1 MLHRKPWERRLEDLA
16 HTLQN
21 CDQTYFDPEL
31 FRRNTNHFL
40 QTARTVTFII
50 QKNKDDIPGFDT
62 WYKDNVVDPWKHNEY
77 MEWAKDAR
85 NTVEKEGDLESDS
98 VLRLKLIFSYLEE
111 EDVEIPCGHEQLL
124 RSSTDKLIKFADD
137 RLPSGIA
144 RAAAVRIARSW
155 VVSELPSAELL
166 HAMGYIYARIYD
178 AVAALASHLDRKLP
192 ETIPQP
198 AELLAFEE
206 STVRVQFVKVR
217 DKESYR
223 IRHSTI
229 KRSKW
234 EAFPEWMRD
243 EVRQIKETTERPRDF
258 ETAVEFYSRMASMT
272 FNNWGYHIP
281 MVFFLDREWRP
292 QYQVTTMF
300 ADQADKFFFWR
311 MLGEQAELQQPQ
323 CVVHISE
330 AWVRQRQGHPDTAIE
345 DMPITGEFLGLTA
358 IDRDGREVE
367 RSWRIV
373 RTGEEE
379 SAALDSPKD
388 SDGSEGKTYFYIPV
402 KRALGLPVEI

>member
-31 FRRNTNHFL
+31 FRRNTNHFV

-50 QKNKDDIPGFDT
+50 QKHKDDIPGFEA
-62 WYKDNVVDPWKHNEY
+62 WYKNNVVDPWKGDEY
-77 MEWAKDAR
+77 MEWAKNAR
-85 NTVEKEGDLESDS
+85 NTVEKEGDLESHS
-98 VLRLKLIFSYLEE
+98 VLRVKLIFSYLEE
-111 EDVEIPCGHEQLL
+111 EDVEIPCGNEQLL
-124 RSSTDKLIKFADD
+124 RSNTDKLIKFAED

-144 RAAAVRIARSW
+144 RASAVRIARSW

-178 AVAALASHLDRKLP
+178 CVVNLAMHLDRKLP
-192 ETIPQP
+192 ETIAPP
-198 AELLAFEE
+198 AKILSFKE
-206 STVRVQFVKVR
+206 SAVRVQFVKVR

-223 IRHSTI
+223 IRKSI
-229 KRSKW
+229 IRRSKW
-234 EAFPEWMRD
+234 DAFPEWMRD
-243 EVRQIKETTERPRDF
+243 EIRKVRETTARPNDF
-258 ETAVEFYSRMASMT
+258 ETAVGFYSRMASMT
-272 FNNWGYHIP
+272 FSTWGYHIP

-292 QYQVTTMF
+292 QYQVAPMF

-323 CVVHISE
+323 CVIHISE
-330 AWVRQRQGHPDTAIE
+330 AWVRQLQGHPSTAIE
-345 DMPITGEFLGLTA
+345 DMPIKGEFLGLTA

-373 RTGEEE
+373 RTGKEEPASLE
-379 SAALDSPKD
+379 SPED
-388 SDGSEGKTYFYIPV
+388 SDGSEGKTYYYIPV
-402 KRALGLPVEI
+402 KRALGIPIEI